1 MVESVPVLVDIS
13 TQRLT
18 QSRSRKILLISRC
31 TCYSPIICTCEDSD
45 SISDEMLEDMVS
57 SLTNIIKNQDKIIIS
72 GTSVKEASD
81 IRTKFGSSVTVT
93 VTNFSKT
100 LLSAVRTS
108 TMAGEIEVPQ
118 CDVAP
123 LGREALLCKRITK
136 PSSKDGCAGTANYK
150 INGTNEHLHI
160 MWSSPNNFDK
170 HASHLAVGVTEERS
184 DKFNDMYYQKPSW
197 FARKYVYHD
206 TQGIWYSCPDL
217 IIHAKSTTRPTA
229 DVEVYI
235 FPQNLS
241 ELDKLEKLVSN

>member
-1 MVESVPVLVDIS
+1 MCFCSDRLLEDDFCCTCTSVNDVSHTDFIS
-13 TQRLT
+13 Y
-18 QSRSRKILLISRC
+18 RC

-170 HASHLAVGVTEERS
+170 HACRNCLERTAGTANY
-184 DKFNDMYYQKPSW
+184 KINGFN
-197 FARKYVYHD
+197 F
-206 TQGIWYSCPDL
+206 
-217 IIHAKSTTRPTA
+217 IICSP
-229 DVEVYI
+229 
-235 FPQNLS
+235 
-241 ELDKLEKLVSN
+241 